1 MTAAGAFL
9 FYAACYAAGS
19 LAGSLVERYRG
30 RYVGRHRAH
39 RGHRVAVRLRG

>member
-1 MTAAGAFL
+1 MTAVGVFL
-9 FYAACYAAGS
+9 FYVACYVAGS

-39 RGHRVAVRLRG
+39 RGHGVAVRLRG